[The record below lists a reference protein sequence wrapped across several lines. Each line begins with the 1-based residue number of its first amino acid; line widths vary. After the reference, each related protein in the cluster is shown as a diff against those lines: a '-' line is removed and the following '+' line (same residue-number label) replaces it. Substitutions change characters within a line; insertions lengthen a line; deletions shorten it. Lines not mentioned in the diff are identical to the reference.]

1 MGARRRVR
9 NRRVR
14 HRDERLRARCARQG
28 RDQHGQ
34 FLPPSDDRRRVG
46 RLSRGCA
53 DRGQPI
59 GIGDADSSA
68 RNLAIITTRRA
79 FRRTQIPRRS
89 RLSNGGDWR
98 LTIIHSCCT
107 YDGADSKCQKNG
119 KADRDHRI
127 STQGSGAARCCRPRS
142 RIGAIDHPLSTL
154 TESEIKVRA
163 AQAAGQRALLVRFSS
178 NARNSRLVTIGT
190 IAILLIVGYISLL
203 HYFHVSEMPVERDLD
218 LRSAVGPVPQIYIQ
232 PINIDV
238 FNDAMQMRVTF
249 APIRISMGSG

>member
-1 MGARRRVR
+1 M
-9 NRRVR
+9 
-14 HRDERLRARCARQG
+14 
-28 RDQHGQ
+28 
-34 FLPPSDDRRRVG
+34 
-46 RLSRGCA
+46 
-53 DRGQPI
+53 
-59 GIGDADSSA
+59 
-68 RNLAIITTRRA
+68 
-79 FRRTQIPRRS
+79 
-89 RLSNGGDWR
+89 
-98 LTIIHSCCT
+98 
-107 YDGADSKCQKNG
+107 
-119 KADRDHRI
+119 
-127 STQGSGAARCCRPRS
+127 
-142 RIGAIDHPLSTL
+142 

-203 HYFHVSEMPVERDLD
+203 HYFHVSEMPVERDLG